1 MIFLY
6 CRFTSYQLTGLKC
19 EIWCNIHDKFSYIHL
34 NLCCRSSGRWHSVPM
49 RKKCSEQ
56 KADENIFTFEVSLL
70 PISSGRY
77 EFTARARMTKIYDS
91 DWKWLGKEGDNCTL
105 MVLPSTLFNSGYT
118 PSSGW
123 VRQVF
128 CWFEEAVTLHE
139 ESMEQKENEK
149 QIPGPPTLVNGTN
162 SFSNKLPSS
171 TTSFGRVNGF
181 GSNGS
186 YSKVNSK
193 EKDNIAMY
201 NSAVL
206 AGIALESD
214 VDV

>member
-1 MIFLY
+1 
-6 CRFTSYQLTGLKC
+6 
-19 EIWCNIHDKFSYIHL
+19 
-34 NLCCRSSGRWHSVPM
+34 M
-49 RKKCSEQ
+49 RKKCSEL
-56 KADENIFTFEVSLL
+56 KVDENIFTFEVSLL

-128 CWFEEAVTLHE
+128 CWFEEAVTIHE
-139 ESMEQKENEK
+139 ESLEQQENEK
-149 QIPGPPTLVNGTN
+149 QIPKPPTLVGGTN
-162 SFSNKLPSS
+162 SFSNKISS
-171 TTSFGRVNGF
+171 TSTFGRGGGL
-181 GSNGS
+181 GSSSRIN
-186 YSKVNSK
+186 NK
-193 EKDNIAMY
+193 EKDNISMY